1 VVLRSDLPLIAMAVA
16 GLGAFAGA
24 AHADDSLTLYGLMDA
39 GISSYSH
46 IGPTNATA
54 TGFEAGGNAP
64 NLWGM
69 KGKEDLGNGTK
80 VIFDLEGSMNLA
92 NGVGNGAACGCN
104 SNGNLF
110 GREAYVGL
118 DGSWGTVK
126 AGLQLDPY
134 LIAALITDAADL
146 SESGSAL
153 NTLVFSQGIT
163 QLNTALIG
171 LFDPNAIS
179 YQTPDINDMFH
190 ATLLYGFGGVAGN
203 NSASRYYS
211 ANAVLHTGPFVADVA
226 YFNFNNAAAVNID
239 KAWHVGAS
247 YKFNDLFKLYASYDD
262 SKTPLGLSATFVLN
276 SSMVTENNQFGVGV
290 GGNFSPNLS
299 YSVGYYREQDK
310 NNTSDRATTLGVQLN
325 YKMSKH
331 TTLYGIVSSL
341 KAGSDGAG
349 SGIVNGYANTA
360 APGGGLVFPGNT
372 STGFTLGV
380 THTF

>member
-1 VVLRSDLPLIAMAVA
+1 MQKKLIAMAVA

-24 AHADDSLTLYGLMDA
+24 AHADDSLTLYGILDA
-39 GISSYSH
+39 GVASYSH
-46 IGPTNATA
+46 IGAGNATA

-80 VIFDLEGSMNLA
+80 VIFDLEGSMNPA
-92 NGVGNGAACGCN
+92 TGAGTGN

-110 GREAYVGL
+110 GREAYLGL
-118 DGSWGTVK
+118 DGSWGTFK

-134 LIAALITDAADL
+134 LIASLITDASDL

-163 QLNTALIG
+163 QLANGTLTG
-171 LFDPNAIS
+171 LFDPNAVS
-179 YQTPDINDMFH
+179 YQTPDLGDMFH

-211 ANAVLHTGPFVADVA
+211 MNAVFHSGPFVADAA
-226 YFNFNNAAAVNID
+226 YFNYNNAAAITID
-239 KAWHVGAS
+239 KAWHIGGS
-247 YKFNDLFKLYASYDD
+247 YKFNDLIKFYVAYDD
-262 SKTPLGLSATFVLN
+262 SKTPLGLSATFALN
-276 SSMVTENNQFGVGV
+276 SPLVLENTQWGLGI
-290 GGNFSPNLS
+290 GGNFTPTVS
-299 YSVGYYREQDK
+299 YSVTYNREQDK

-325 YKMSKH
+325 YKLSKH

-349 SGIVNGYANTA
+349 SGIVNGFANTA

-372 STGFTLGV
+372 ATGFTFGM

>member
-1 VVLRSDLPLIAMAVA
+1 MQKKLIAMAVA
-16 GLGAFAGA
+16 GIGAFAGA
-24 AHADDSLTLYGLMDA
+24 AHADDSLTLYGILDA
-39 GISSYSH
+39 GVASYSH

-54 TGFEAGGNAP
+54 TGFQAGGNAP
-64 NLWGM
+64 EIWGM

-92 NGVGNGAACGCN
+92 TGAQAAN

-110 GREAYVGL
+110 GREAYLGL
-118 DGSWGTVK
+118 DGSWGTLK

-153 NTLVFSQGIT
+153 NTLVFSQGVT
-163 QLNTALIG
+163 QLGNGTLTG
-171 LFDPNAIS
+171 LFDPNAVS

-226 YFNFNNAAAVNID
+226 FFDYNNAAGTNID

-262 SKTPLGLSATFVLN
+262 SKTPLGLSATFAVN
-276 SSMVTENNQFGVGV
+276 SSLITENNQFGIGV
-290 GGNFSPNLS
+290 GGNFTPAVS

-349 SGIVNGYANTA
+349 SGIANGYANAA